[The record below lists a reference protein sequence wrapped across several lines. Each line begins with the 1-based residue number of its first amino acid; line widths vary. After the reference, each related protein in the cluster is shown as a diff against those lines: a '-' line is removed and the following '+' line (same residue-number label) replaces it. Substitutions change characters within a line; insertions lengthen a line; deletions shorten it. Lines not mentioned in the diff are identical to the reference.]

1 MLDILKVQAKKAA
14 ELVEKSDFIKVF
26 THFDA
31 DGISAG
37 AIIAKS
43 LLRINKPFHLRFLK
57 GLNEKVEYESDELVI
72 LADMG
77 SGYPDVVS
85 EIDADVIIVDHHTP
99 VGKIE
104 PLKEFVHMNPH
115 LAGLDGTYEL
125 SASGTAYVFANAVGN
140 NTDLSSIAVIGA
152 IGDKQKLIGGNAEI
166 VKEGVINGF
175 IEEREG
181 LNLYS
186 GKVRDV
192 LMYSLEP
199 FLDFYGKE
207 EELEE
212 FLNKIKIDG
221 DKEIDKLGFEEIN
234 ILANAIVL
242 RLLKIGAYEGVIDE
256 FIGKKLILKNELIS
270 NAVMLTDVVNS
281 CGRAAEM
288 SIGLAICLRDK
299 NYLEKGLEIWN
310 KYRINILNE
319 IQKWRGEVKDSFCMR
334 YLVMEDASSTSP
346 IASTLSRYIYADKPL
361 IVVNIKNG
369 KAKVSAR
376 STAKLAEKIDLA
388 EIMRLAAEKVGGRG
402 GGHKVA
408 AGANIEPEVVEEF
421 LKEVDRLC
429 CMQS

>member
-14 ELVEKSDFIKVF
+14 ELVEKSDFVRIF

-43 LLRINKPFHLRFLK
+43 LLRIGKPFHLRFLK
-57 GLNEKVEYESDELVI
+57 GLNEKVEYESDELVV

-85 EIDADVIIVDHHTP
+85 EIDADVIIIDHHIP
-99 VGKIE
+99 VKKID
-104 PLKEFVHMNPH
+104 PSREFVHINPH

-125 SASGTAYVFANAVGN
+125 SASGTAYIFANAIGN
-140 NTDLSSIAVIGA
+140 NVDLSSIAIIGV
-152 IGDKQKLIGGNAEI
+152 IGDKQKIVGGNAEI
-166 VKEGVINGF
+166 VKEGKANGF
-175 IEEREG
+175 IEEKTG
-181 LNLYS
+181 LNLCS
-186 GKVRDV
+186 GKVRDA
-192 LMYSLEP
+192 LKYSLEP
-199 FLDFYGKE
+199 FLDFYEKE
-207 EELEE
+207 GELEE
-212 FLNKIKIDG
+212 FLRKIKIEG
-221 DKEIDKLGFEEIN
+221 DKEIDELSLEEIN

-256 FIGKKLILKNELIS
+256 FVGKKLILKNELIS
-270 NAVMLTDVVNS
+270 NAFMLTDVVNS

-299 NYLEKGLEIWN
+299 NYLEKGLEIWRR
-310 KYRINILNE
+310 YRIDVLNE
-319 IQKWRGEVKDSFCMR
+319 IQKWRDEVKDSFCMR
-334 YLVMEDASSTSP
+334 YLVMEDALSTSP
-346 IASTLSRYIYADKPL
+346 IATALSRYIYADKPL

-369 KAKVSAR
+369 MAKVSAR
-376 STAKLAEKIDLA
+376 SNARLAEKIDLA
-388 EIMRLAAEKVGGRG
+388 EVMRLAAERVGGRG

-429 CMQS
+429 CMQG

>member
-1 MLDILKVQAKKAA
+1 MLDLLKVQAKRAA
-14 ELVEKSDFIKVF
+14 ELVEKSSFVRVF

-43 LLRINKPFHLRFLK
+43 LLKIGKPFQLRFLK
-57 GLNEKVEYESDELVI
+57 GLNEKVEYESDELVL

-85 EIDADVIIVDHHTP
+85 QIDADVVIIDHHKI
-99 VGKIE
+99 VGKIK
-104 PLKEFVHMNPH
+104 PLRNLAHVNPH

-125 SASGTAYVFANAVGN
+125 SASGTAYVFANTLGN
-140 NTDLSSIAVIGA
+140 NVDLSPIAIVGA
-152 IGDKQKLIGGNAEI
+152 LGDKQKLIGGNAEI
-166 VKEGVINGF
+166 LKEGVVNGF
-175 IEEREG
+175 IEEKDG

-186 GKVRDV
+186 GKVREV

-207 EELEE
+207 DELED
-212 FLNKIKIDG
+212 FLRKVGIDG
-221 DKEIDKLGFEEIN
+221 DKEIDELSIDEVSN
-234 ILANAIVL
+234 LANAIVL
-242 RLLKIGAYEGVIDE
+242 RLLKLGAYEGVIDE
-256 FIGKKLILKNELIS
+256 FIGRKLIFKKELIK
-270 NAVMLTDVVNS
+270 NAVMMTDIVNY

-288 SIGLAICLRDK
+288 SIGLAICLRDQ
-299 NYLEKGLEIWN
+299 NYIEKGLEIW
-310 KYRINILNE
+310 KKFRVEILE
-319 IQKWRGEVKDSFCMR
+319 QIRKWKDEVKDGFCIR
-334 YLVMEDASSTSP
+334 YLVMENAPSTSP
-346 IASTLSRYIYADKPL
+346 IASTLSRYVYSDKPL

-376 STAKLAEKIDLA
+376 STAKIAEKIDLA
-388 EIMRLAAEKVGGRG
+388 EVMRLAAEKVGGRG

-408 AGANIEPEVVEEF
+408 AGANIPPESVEEF

>member
-1 MLDILKVQAKKAA
+1 MLDLLKLQAKKAA
-14 ELVEKSDFIKVF
+14 ELVEKADFIRIY

-43 LLRINKPFHLRFLK
+43 LLRIGKPFHLRFLK
-57 GLNEKVEYESDELVI
+57 GLNEKVEYEKDELVI

-85 EIDADVIIVDHHTP
+85 QIDADVIIIDHHTL

-104 PLKEFVHMNPH
+104 PLRNFVHINPH

-125 SASGTAYVFANAVGN
+125 SASGTSYVFANAIGN
-140 NTDLSSIAVIGA
+140 NVDLSSIAILGA
-152 IGDKQKLIGGNAEI
+152 IGDKQKLVGGNAEI

-175 IEEREG
+175 IELKEG

-186 GKVRDV
+186 GKLREV
-192 LMYSLEP
+192 LTYSLEP

-207 EELEE
+207 DELED
-212 FLNKIKIDG
+212 FLSKIKIDG
-221 DKEIDKLGFEEIN
+221 DKEIDDLSFEEIN
-234 ILANAIVL
+234 TLANAIVL
-242 RLLKIGAYEGVIDE
+242 RLLKMGAYEGVIDE
-256 FIGKKLILKNELIS
+256 FIGKKLILKSELIS
-270 NAVMLTDVVNS
+270 NAIMLTDVVNS

-288 SIGLAICLRDK
+288 SVGLAICLRDK
-299 NYLEKGLEIWN
+299 NYLGKGLEIWK
-310 KYRINILNE
+310 KYRTEILEQIN
-319 IQKWRGEVKDSFCMR
+319 KWRNEVKDSFCMR
-334 YLVMEDASSTSP
+334 YLVMENAPSTSP

-376 STAKLAEKIDLA
+376 SNAKLAEKVDLA
-388 EIMRLAAEKVGGRG
+388 EVMRLAAERVGGRG

-408 AGANIEPEVVEEF
+408 AGANIEPQAVEEF
-421 LKEVDRLC
+421 LREVDRLC

>member
-1 MLDILKVQAKKAA
+1 MLDLLKVQAKKAA
-14 ELVEKSDFIKVF
+14 ELVEKSSFVRVF

-43 LLRINKPFHLRFLK
+43 LLRFGKPFHVRFLK
-57 GLNEKVEYESDELVI
+57 GLNQKVEYDSDELVI

-85 EIDADVIIVDHHTP
+85 QIDADVIIIDHHTV

-104 PLKEFVHMNPH
+104 PMRNLAHINPH

-125 SASGTAYVFANAVGN
+125 SASGTAYVFANALGN
-140 NTDLSSIAVIGA
+140 NVDLSPIAIVGA

-166 VKEGVINGF
+166 LKEGVVNGF
-175 IEEREG
+175 IEEKNG

-186 GKVRDV
+186 GKLREV

-207 EELEE
+207 NELDE
-212 FLNKIKIDG
+212 FLSKIKIDG
-221 DKEIDKLGFEEIN
+221 DKEIDELSKEETST
-234 ILANAIVL
+234 LANAIVL

-256 FIGKKLILKNELIS
+256 FVGKKLIFKKELIS
-270 NAVMLTDVVNS
+270 NAVMMTDVVNY

-288 SIGLAICLRDK
+288 SIGLAVCLRDK
-299 NYLEKGLEIWN
+299 NYLEKALEIWR
-310 KYRINILNE
+310 KFRIE
-319 IQKWRGEVKDSFCMR
+319 IFEQIQQWRNEVKEGFCIR
-334 YLVMEDASSTSP
+334 YLVMENAPSTSP
-346 IASTLSRYIYADKPL
+346 IASTLSRYIYSDKPL
-361 IVVNIKNG
+361 IVVNVKNG

-376 STAKLAEKIDLA
+376 STTKIAEKIDLA
-388 EIMRLAAEKVGGRG
+388 EVMRLAAEKVGGRG

-408 AGANIEPEVVEEF
+408 AGANINPESVEEF